1 MRYTQCVV
9 MLNNVFIQFQSEQIS
24 RITTANADL
33 STNVAALNTE
43 KTRLDIQVKESIMTN
58 KKLTDEKKDICR
70 QLEENNKNNTVL
82 EQKMCN
88 IQKKLD
94 DSEKSLKRNEE
105 EMQVKL
111 KESADYIEGKNLLI
125 ILFLS
130 NFTV

>member
-94 DSEKSLKRNEE
+94 DAEKSLKRNEE